1 MRAKKPNLC
10 NIQSLKKMKLLVT
23 GSRTLTKGDGR
34 LLLLGLAT
42 VQEIAGRLPVLLLHG
57 GAMGAD
63 AQADA
68 WAKAHGIPVEVVRP
82 DYGAHGTKAAPLL
95 RNLVLVER
103 ADWVLGVYAPG
114 RDRKGGTWYT
124 VQAAVNLRRPV
135 VEVLAD
141 GRIEIT
147 MPAPTLFG

>member
-1 MRAKKPNLC
+1 MR
-10 NIQSLKKMKLLVT
+10 LLVT
-23 GSRTLTKGDGR
+23 GSRTLVKSDGR

-42 VQEIAGRLPVLLLHG
+42 VQEIAGRLPALVLHG

-63 AQADA
+63 MQADA

-82 DYGAHGTKAAPLL
+82 DYEAHGNKAAPLL
-95 RNLVLVER
+95 RNLELVER
-103 ADWVLGVYAPG
+103 ATWVLAVYAPG

-124 VQAAVNLRRPV
+124 VKAAVEMRRPV

-147 MPAPTLFG
+147 MPAPLLFG